1 MPNGTDDKRLK
12 DAGISSRRR
21 FLTILLTAGAATIL
35 ANIMPS
41 VLHSN
46 SSESSTVSK
55 VKSALTN
62 ESTVNITVPTSSHIS
77 AVKSFPTNKTRQ
89 INATITTTSSTTISL
104 TPLDDWYIV
113 QIGPTPQVATSSFML
128 IVDGLVDNPL
138 TITYNE
144 LIKMPSKTI
153 IDNIACV
160 SDPYFLRA
168 TVQWTGVPLK
178 YILNMA
184 GVKPNATKI
193 ITYGADGY
201 TSDLPLWKAMEDD
214 TLVAYMADG
223 QPLLTSHGYPIRL
236 FVPRWWGYKSVK
248 WLVKITV
255 TDENYLGYWESR
267 GYPDI
272 AKMSSD

>member
-21 FLTILLTAGAATIL
+21 FLTILLTAGAATML
-35 ANIMPS
+35 ANMLPS

-46 SSESSTVSK
+46 SSEGSTVSK
-55 VKSALTN
+55 VRSALTN

-77 AVKSFPTNKTRQ
+77 AVKSFPTNKTQ
-89 INATITTTSSTTISL
+89 QTNATTTISL
-104 TPLDDWYIV
+104 TPPDDWYIV

-223 QPLLTSHGYPIRL
+223 QPLLTRHGYPIRL